1 MFAIPPDPPTT
12 RPDEEPTVAID
23 GLLLL
28 HVPPVET
35 LLSVIDDPTQTGIE
49 PVMDD
54 GNRLTVTVVV
64 VKQPTP
70 RV

>member
-1 MFAIPPDPPTT
+1 MFAIPPDTPTT
-12 RPDEEPTVAID
+12 MPDEEPTVAID